1 MTYKEKKMSIFN
13 EVFAPSFK
21 DFDFLMSV
29 NQFIE
34 ETIDEILGCLPEK
47 DTDGIFEVEN
57 TEISDNDY
65 NNIFGIGYN
74 YCLKNILQNL
84 EEKAGEL

>member
-34 ETIDEILGCLPEK
+34 ETIDELLGCLPDEK
-47 DTDGIFEVEN
+47 DKLFIEQRNMFH
-57 TEISDNDY
+57 
-65 NNIFGIGYN
+65 IGYN
-74 YCLKNILQNL
+74 VCREDFLQNL
-84 EEKAGEL
+84 EEKAGEV